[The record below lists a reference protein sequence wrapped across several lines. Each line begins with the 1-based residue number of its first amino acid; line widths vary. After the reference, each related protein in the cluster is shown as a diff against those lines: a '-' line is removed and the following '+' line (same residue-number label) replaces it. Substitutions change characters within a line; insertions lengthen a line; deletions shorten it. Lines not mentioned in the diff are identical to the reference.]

1 MALPEAD
8 DEFVALGGPWVP
20 DREQAVLTSVQKGVV
35 SGLGINGLSRAS
47 NYVFV
52 VPWTYGATTQRL
64 CQGPGSQ

>member
-20 DREQAVLTSVQKGVV
+20 DREQAVLTSVQKG
-35 SGLGINGLSRAS
+35 GFPDSRSMGSREAS

-52 VPWTYGATTQRL
+52 VPCTYGATTQRL